1 MRRIED
7 KIAISS
13 LWAASLL
20 VLLFLFVLLGYI
32 VVKGLPVLSPRFLF
46 SFPRGV
52 EARGG
57 ILPMIVAT
65 FYLTI
70 LSGLIVSPIAIGG
83 AIFMTQYAR
92 AGRIVRLIRFGADA
106 LSSVPSI
113 VFGLFGLA
121 LFVSIFGY
129 SMIAGALTL
138 SLMILPVVM
147 RASED
152 AILAVP
158 RSFREASFALGAT
171 QWQTIKSVMIP
182 VAVPRILT
190 GLILGIGRAFG
201 ETAAVFLT
209 AGMALNLPLFPTE
222 PGRTMTVHL
231 YLLATEGISLDIAF
245 GTALLLIALILSFNF
260 VARYLGA
267 GSVKGGK

>member
-13 LWAASLL
+13 LWAASLS

-32 VVKGLPVLSPRFLF
+32 VIRGIPVLSPRFFF
-46 SFPRGV
+46 SFPHGV

-57 ILPMIVAT
+57 IFPMIVAT

-70 LSGLIVSPIAIGG
+70 LAGLIVSPIAIGG
-83 AIFMTQYAR
+83 AIYLTQYAKP
-92 AGRIVRLIRFGADA
+92 GRIVRLIRFGADA

-129 SMIAGALTL
+129 SMIAGGLTL

-158 RSFREASFALGAT
+158 RSFREASFGLGAT
-171 QWQTIKSVMIP
+171 QWQTIKNVIVP
-182 VAVPRILT
+182 VAIPRILT

-209 AGMALNLPLFPTE
+209 AGMALNLPLLPTE

-245 GTALLLIALILSFNF
+245 GTALLLIVFIFSFNF
-260 VARYLGA
+260 LARYLGA
-267 GSVKGGK
+267 RSVKGGK

>member
-7 KIAISS
+7 KIAIALLWMSS
-13 LWAASLL
+13 LI
-20 VLLFLFVLLGYI
+20 VLAFLFVLLGYI
-32 VVKGLPVLSPRFLF
+32 LIKGLPVLSPRFLF
-46 SFPRGV
+46 SFPHGV

-57 ILPMIVAT
+57 ILPMIAAT

-70 LSGLIVSPIAIGG
+70 LAGFIVSPIAIGG
-83 AIFMTQYAR
+83 AVYLTQYAKP
-92 AGRIVRLIRFGADA
+92 GRLVRMIRFGADA

-129 SMIAGALTL
+129 SMIAGGLTL

-158 RSFREASFALGAT
+158 RSFREASFGLGAS
-171 QWQTIKSVMIP
+171 QWQTIKNVIIP
-182 VAVPRILT
+182 VALPRILT

-209 AGMALNLPLFPTE
+209 AGMAINLPFLPTE

-245 GTALLLIALILSFNF
+245 GTALLLSIFILSFNF
-260 VARYLGA
+260 LARYMGRR
-267 GSVKGGK
+267 SVKGGR